1 MGPRGFVNP
10 EAAVDAQLRERS
22 CKIAPYP
29 GGPPHESLMEALLM
43 LKIKTGLRFGNLLLG
58 AFLVAGLAGPAFAGN
73 VYSWV
78 TEDGTY
84 AFTDDS
90 KRIPAKHRA
99 EVTKKSMG
107 KLTRYERF
115 TEVSSESGKPHAD
128 RIRERQMELRQM
140 AAGAPMGAIAS
151 AIGGQGK
158 GIVYS
163 IPVTGNGRNS
173 GTAIDV
179 PVGNGASASDRP
191 TVISDIRVKPRHSM
205 ATRHWTVVKNGDR
218 IVTVIKGELNQRP
231 LKSKS
236 ESDFDL

>member
-1 MGPRGFVNP
+1 M
-10 EAAVDAQLRERS
+10 
-22 CKIAPYP
+22 
-29 GGPPHESLMEALLM
+29 LMV
-43 LKIKTGLRFGNLLLG
+43 KTGLRVGKLLLG
-58 AFLVAGLAGPAFAGN
+58 AVLIVGLTGPAFAGN

-99 EVTKKSMG
+99 EVKKRPMG

-115 TEVSSESGKPHAD
+115 TVVSSDSKTPHTD
-128 RIRERQMELRQM
+128 RIRERQMELREM
-140 AAGAPMGAIAS
+140 ATTAPMGAVAGAVQPQS
-151 AIGGQGK
+151 S

-163 IPVTGNGRNS
+163 VPVSGGSGRRGGGAGAS
-173 GTAIDV
+173 V
-179 PVGNGASASDRP
+179 QFPVGNQASAYSSP
-191 TVISDIRVKPRHSM
+191 VTTIESIRVKPRRNM

-218 IVTVIKGELNQRP
+218 LVTVIKGELNQRP

>member
-1 MGPRGFVNP
+1 LSIGDRQADGNCG
-10 EAAVDAQLRERS
+10 AVS
-22 CKIAPYP
+22 SKFSHF
-29 GGPPHESLMEALLM
+29 PPPIPTIIQEALLM
-43 LKIKTGLRFGNLLLG
+43 LMVKTGLRVGNFLLG

-90 KRIPAKHRA
+90 KRIPAKHKA
-99 EVTKKSMG
+99 EAKKRPMG

-115 TEVSSESGKPHAD
+115 TEVDSEKQEPYTD
-128 RIRERQMELRQM
+128 RLRERRLAFRNMTST
-140 AAGAPMGAIAS
+140 APMGAVVGAVQS
-151 AIGGQGK
+151 QGP

-163 IPVTGNGRNS
+163 TPVSGGRGDS
-173 GTAIDV
+173 
-179 PVGNGASASDRP
+179 GASVQIPIGQVASAP
-191 TVISDIRVKPRHSM
+191 SETTTIESIRTKPRHNM

-218 IVTVIKGELNQRP
+218 LVTVIKGELNQRP